1 MVTKREWLIE
11 QGLAKAGRGRFS
23 LPAKEALAEA
33 IADGVVFSDPIATP
47 AKPKAAKRV
56 TTADLTIA
64 QLQAMLL
71 ALQEQENATKQ
82 APISLEKAPKP
93 NDKLEDG
100 RPVIE
105 PGGDKAF
112 VSKPHPKIRD
122 NKSLFGYTRE
132 GYKVNWSTCAR
143 CAESIQYC
151 DCKSGPKPPR
161 IVETLDDEALALVG

>member
-82 APISLEKAPKP
+82 TPLSLEKVEKP
-93 NDKLEDG
+93 TKLEDG

-105 PGGDKAF
+105 PGGDGVF
-112 VSKPHPKIRD
+112 ISKPHPKIRN

-132 GYKVNWSTCAR
+132 GNKVNWSTCAR
-143 CAESIQYC
+143 CAEHIQYC

-161 IVETLDDEALALVG
+161 IVETLDEEAMALVG

>member
-33 IADGVVFSDPIATP
+33 IADGVVFDDPIAVVS
-47 AKPKAAKRV
+47 PKAKKVAKIV
-56 TTADLTIA
+56 TADLSID
-64 QLQAMLL
+64 QLKAMLA

-82 APISLEKAPKP
+82 APLSLEKPT
-93 NDKLEDG
+93 KLEDG

-105 PGGDKAF
+105 PGGDGVF
-112 VSKPHPKIRD
+112 VSKPHPKIRN

-132 GYKVNWSTCAR
+132 GNKVNWSTCAR
-143 CAESIQYC
+143 CAEHIQYC

-161 IVETLDDEALALVG
+161 IVETLDEEAMALVG